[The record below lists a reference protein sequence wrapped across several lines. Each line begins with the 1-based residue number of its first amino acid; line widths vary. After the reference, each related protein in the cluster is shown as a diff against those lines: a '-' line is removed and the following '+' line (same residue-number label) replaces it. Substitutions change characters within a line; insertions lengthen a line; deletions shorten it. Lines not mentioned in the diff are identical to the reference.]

1 MNVANKLNPTKS
13 PLVVKISDPVEPGRY
28 EGILKEVLFREAKVD
43 ENGNEWAARLQFVF
57 LLVSGKEVSKYTG
70 VMVSQK
76 SGLRAFLRMLILPG
90 EISETAEKDPEVL
103 WSFMQGLIGRHYFV
117 DVDWNPK
124 RTWTYATSVLLIG
137 KESRAA

>member
-1 MNVANKLNPTKS
+1 MNVSNKLNPTKS
-13 PLVVKISDPVEPGRY
+13 PLIVKTSIPIEPGRF
-28 EGILKEVLFREAKVD
+28 EGILKEVLFIEAKVD
-43 ENGNEWAARLQFVF
+43 ENGNEWGARVQFVF

-76 SGLRAFLRMLILPG
+76 SGLRAFLRMLVLPG
-90 EISETAEKDPEVL
+90 EITEAIEKDTEAL
-103 WSFMQGLIGRHYFV
+103 WSFMQGLVGRHYFV

-124 RTWTYATSVLLIG
+124 KTWTYATSVLLIG